1 VFVRSPSFARL
12 TSRPK
17 MPPLPAM
24 VAVPHRLRPLVVALV
39 GAMLL
44 TAIAAGPGV
53 VTGDVAVTRAVQG
66 LAVPGAEQVALFANA
81 AGTTPIV
88 VALALGLVT
97 WLGALGKHGAALFLL
112 AATAVRVFNP
122 VFKDAFDS
130 PRPTPGLV
138 RITEYPSGLG
148 FPSGHMMGVVLFYGA
163 LWCLAGEI
171 GRPSVRR
178 LARGAALAMIAATG
192 FGRIYVGA
200 HWPTDVVG
208 GVLWGVVLLAALIW
222 TGRRMKRYGPKR
234 RRAAYGSV
242 AVVRNSA
249 RT

>member
-1 VFVRSPSFARL
+1 MFVRSPSFARL
-12 TSRPK
+12 VSRSK
-17 MPPLPAM
+17 VPLWP
-24 VAVPHRLRPLVVALV
+24 VVPRHHRTVVVLLLGAV
-39 GAMLL
+39 LL
-44 TAIAAGPGV
+44 TAVAAGPGV

-66 LAVPGAEQVALFANA
+66 IAVPGAEQIALFANT

-88 VALALGLVT
+88 VALALALVT

-112 AATAVRVFNP
+112 AATAVRAFNP
-122 VFKDAFDS
+122 MLKDAFDS

-138 RITEYPSGLG
+138 RITENPSGLG
-148 FPSGHMMGVVLFYGA
+148 FPSGHVMGVVLFYGA

-171 GRPSVRR
+171 DRPAIRR
-178 LARGAALAMIAATG
+178 LARGAALAMIVATG

-208 GVLWGVVLLAALIW
+208 GVLWGVVLLATLIW
-222 TGRRMKRYGPKR
+222 TARRVKRFWSKR

-242 AVVRNSA
+242 PAGVRNSA